1 MRLIALCLIGY
12 ASGAAASCPDPT
24 QDAPRFEAT
33 GPDLIAPKS
42 WPIEVAGE
50 RIAPCAQW
58 VLQGTAPVDLDGYLP
73 VAPTAV
79 FDLEGMGPHILM
91 VMAEAQC
98 APILAVRSADGLW
111 HVGETANDREEV
123 VVWGAPDG
131 PLQVWV
137 GAREQ
142 TTCEGTVTLETFD
155 R

>member
-1 MRLIALCLIGY
+1 MRIFALCLIGC

-24 QDAPRFEAT
+24 LDAPRFDAT
-33 GPDLIAPKS
+33 GPELIAPQS
-42 WPIEVAGE
+42 WPINVEGE
-50 RIAPCAQW
+50 EAVPCAQW
-58 VLQGTAPVDLDGYLP
+58 ALQGSMPLDLDGYLP

-91 VMAEAQC
+91 VMAEARC
-98 APILAVRSADGLW
+98 EPILAVRSADGLW
-111 HVGETANDREEV
+111 HSGETANGREEV

-137 GAREQ
+137 GARDQ
-142 TTCEGTVTLETFD
+142 TTCDGTVTLETFD